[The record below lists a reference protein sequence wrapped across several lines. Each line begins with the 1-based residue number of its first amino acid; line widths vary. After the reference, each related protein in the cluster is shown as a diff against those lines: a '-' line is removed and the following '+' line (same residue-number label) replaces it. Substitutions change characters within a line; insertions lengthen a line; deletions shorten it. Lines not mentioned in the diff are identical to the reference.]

1 MLLLLDRY
9 HQSVA
14 FKDMVIAVR
23 TKNTQTVSDYSCNGR
38 HVFTQTREL
47 ERPLVGSIL
56 QSMWGV
62 SPTHMLWSPR
72 HNTTLVD
79 YTWSVGQTP
88 FGPFSELHMVGKESS
103 LKVVDML
110 SSYKGPQITTY
121 MPSTLLS
128 IMPPKKWRRPL
139 YVSRIHQFRGLG
151 SG

>member
-1 MLLLLDRY
+1 MYFGNFFDLDY
-9 HQSVA
+9 S
-14 FKDMVIAVR
+14 IAVR
-23 TKNTQTVSDYSCNGR
+23 TKNTQNVSDYSCNGR

-62 SPTHMLWSPR
+62 PPSHRLWSPR

-79 YTWSVGQTP
+79 YTWCVGQTP
-88 FGPFSELHMVGKESS
+88 FGPFSELHMMGKESS
-103 LKVVDML
+103 YML

-128 IMPPKKWRRPL
+128 IMPPKKWRCPL